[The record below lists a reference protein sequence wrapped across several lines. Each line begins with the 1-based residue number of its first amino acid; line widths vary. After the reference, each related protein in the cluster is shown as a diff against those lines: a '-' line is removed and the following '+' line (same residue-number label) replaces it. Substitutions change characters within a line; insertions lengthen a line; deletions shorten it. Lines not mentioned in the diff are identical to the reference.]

1 MRVGR
6 IKIILSCA
14 LFALAAGTGWQIAAS
29 ELANYELQDELKD
42 LASLN
47 SARIGLA
54 APSSDDDLRE
64 AVIGKARAHDIELE
78 PGQVDVERSGTAEV
92 PVVYLAVH
100 YRARVVLPGYSF
112 TLYFAPTSRN
122 KGP

>member
-1 MRVGR
+1 MGKV
-6 IKIILSCA
+6 KTILGCA
-14 LFALAAGTGWQIAAS
+14 LFALLASTGWQIGAC

-64 AVIGKARAHDIELE
+64 AVIGKARAHDIALE
-78 PGQVDVERSGTAEV
+78 PGKLT
-92 PVVYLAVH
+92 
-100 YRARVVLPGYSF
+100 
-112 TLYFAPTSRN
+112 
-122 KGP
+122 